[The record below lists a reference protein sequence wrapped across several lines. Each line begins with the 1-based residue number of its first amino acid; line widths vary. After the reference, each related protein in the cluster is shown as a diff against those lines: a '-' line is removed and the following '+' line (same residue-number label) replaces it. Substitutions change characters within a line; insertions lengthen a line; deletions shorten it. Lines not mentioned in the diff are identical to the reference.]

1 MEERHLLV
9 TVSEQQSALYGV
21 QFIGHFFSNK
31 QGLKITVFYTAP
43 KPAALWKGERSH
55 ESVRQSERQAKEY
68 EAKGRRALEG
78 AKKSLRTLGFGEEQ
92 LATKL
97 VLRQQSKAM
106 DIIRE
111 GELGLYDAVV
121 LGRRGLSW
129 LEATFDE
136 STSKDLLE
144 KELTFPLWLC
154 RRPDL
159 GRKNILLC
167 MDGSEAA
174 YRMADHVGYMLA
186 KDKDH
191 EITLLQIERPGKAS
205 KGSREEI
212 LAKGKEKLT
221 ESGYPAEMIKPKI
234 AKRSNVAKA
243 ILQEMEEGRYAAIA
257 GGRTGAGQGLLKRV
271 FVGSV
276 SDALLHE
283 LDHGA
288 LWLCK

>member
-21 QFIGHFFSNK
+21 QFVGHFFSKKNA
-31 QGLKITVFYTAP
+31 LKITLFYTAP
-43 KPAALWKGERSH
+43 KPPAVWEGERTH
-55 ESVRQSERQAKEY
+55 ESVRQSERQAKEF
-68 EAKGRRALEG
+68 EAKGRKALEA
-78 AKKSLRTLGFGEEQ
+78 AKRVLFTLGFGEAQ
-92 LATKL
+92 IATKL
-97 VLRQQSKAM
+97 VVRQQSKAM

-111 GELGLYDAVV
+111 GEQGLYDAVV

-129 LEATFDE
+129 LEQVFDE

-154 RRPDL
+154 RRPDPE
-159 GRKNILLC
+159 RKNILLC

-191 EITLLQIERPGKAS
+191 EITLLRIERSRKAS
-205 KGSREEI
+205 KESPEEI
-212 LAKGKEKLT
+212 LAKGQEKLT
-221 ESGYPAEMIKPKI
+221 GNGYPSEMIKSKI
-234 AKRSNVAKA
+234 VRDSNVAKA
-243 ILQEMEEGRYAAIA
+243 ILKEMDEGLYAAIA

-271 FVGSV
+271 LVGSV

>member
-1 MEERHLLV
+1 MADRHLLV

-21 QFIGHFFSNK
+21 QFVGHFFSNK
-31 QGLKITVFYTAP
+31 QGLKITLFYTAP
-43 KPAALWKGERSH
+43 KPAALWDGERTH

-68 EAKGRRALEG
+68 EVKGQKALAA
-78 AKKSLRTLGFGEEQ
+78 AKKTLRTLGFHEGQ
-92 LATKL
+92 IATKL
-97 VLRQQSKAM
+97 VVRQQSKAM

-111 GELGLYDAVV
+111 GEQGLYDAVV

-129 LEATFDE
+129 LEQVFDE

-174 YRMADHVGYMLA
+174 YRMADHTGYMLA

-191 EITLLQIERPGKAS
+191 EITLLRIERSGKAS
-205 KGSREEI
+205 KEAPEEI
-212 LAKGKEKLT
+212 LAKGKERLLGN
-221 ESGYPAEMIKPKI
+221 GYPAEMIKTKI
-234 AKRSNVAKA
+234 AKESNVAKA
-243 ILQEMEEGRYAAIA
+243 ILKEMDEGRYAAVA

-271 FVGSV
+271 LVGSV